1 MYIDMNGYP
10 HLENKADIEPTLGT
24 SGTVMTK
31 DNLQVIYSEQNT
43 LKEISMLHKNS
54 I

>member
-24 SGTVMTK
+24 ASGVMTK
-31 DNLQVIYSEQNT
+31 NNLQVIYSEHNT
-43 LKEISMLHKNS
+43 LKDISKFDKQ
-54 I
+54 